1 VSGELPLRRARA
13 EDAAAV
19 AALVDRAYR
28 KYVPRIG
35 RSPAPMLAD
44 YSDVIRRHQVWTAEE
59 DNALIAV
66 LVLIPEDDTLLI
78 DNIAVD
84 PPYQGK
90 GLGRRMMAFA
100 ESEALRQG
108 YVSVR
113 LYTNEKMTENIAL
126 YTRLGYRETG
136 REILRERYVV
146 HMRKKLS
153 DADL

>member
-1 VSGELPLRRARA
+1 
-13 EDAAAV
+13 
-19 AALVDRAYR
+19 
-28 KYVPRIG
+28 
-35 RSPAPMLAD
+35 MLAD